1 MINVFYNSK
10 DFLDWVAGLPR
21 GKNIVQNYST
31 KNTHETNILNDLQ
44 KLLNSSSTG
53 QAYDTIINAGSDFK
67 QEFGFTPVRDAISYF
82 QGALPTID
90 ENKITNFI
98 TKIMAQQRMA
108 LAH

>member
-10 DFLDWVAGLPR
+10 DFLDWVAGLP
-21 GKNIVQNYST
+21 
-31 KNTHETNILNDLQ
+31 
-44 KLLNSSSTG
+44 
-53 QAYDTIINAGSDFK
+53 
-67 QEFGFTPVRDAISYF
+67 
-82 QGALPTID
+82 ID